1 MGASKYGY
9 QCQRHPIVRMYRPG
23 IHYRWVV
30 KTDVTGTS
38 SIDIKTYTQ
47 TPYKM
52 PQNNVV
58 TQEKGHPLL
67 KILIANLIRLFST
80 QCQYFYPY
88 RYCLGFSGR
97 GGGGSPLYKL
107 YRYVLPHQVGF
118 LRRFGQKMGHTLP
131 ILVWNQVCFSRE
143 LRECMNVFIVSIQM
157 MSKKEREMYL
167 QIRDRFE

>member
-1 MGASKYGY
+1 M
-9 QCQRHPIVRMYRPG
+9 PIFLPIQV
-23 IHYRWVV
+23 
-30 KTDVTGTS
+30 
-38 SIDIKTYTQ
+38 
-47 TPYKM
+47 
-52 PQNNVV
+52 
-58 TQEKGHPLL
+58 LL
-67 KILIANLIRLFST
+67 RVF
-80 QCQYFYPY
+80 
-88 RYCLGFSGR
+88 G

-143 LRECMNVFIVSIQM
+143 LRECMNVFIVIQM